1 MYTINTTTFGNF
13 LHTLW
18 MLVLGVLR
26 LDPAVFQAVKN
37 TASADL
43 VILTVVFLA
52 GVSETLGQ
60 CVVLLVNRVK
70 PGRFVMS
77 LLLSGA
83 LFVLSIIIEVSIIWL
98 TGISLFQSR
107 EHIGDVLRAVS
118 LAYVPLLFGFFILL
132 PYAGSLLDHV
142 LDIWCLLAMVVAVR
156 VTLQLQL
163 WQALLCTL
171 CGWLIYELVKFT
183 LGRPV
188 LAMTRLLRHS
198 VAGVPLSLK
207 VQDLAEILIEKPT
220 DHPEGGSS

>member
-1 MYTINTTTFGNF
+1 MYTIDTTTFGSF

-18 MLVLGVLR
+18 TLVQGVLR
-26 LDPAVFQAVKN
+26 LDPAVFQAVQN

-43 VILTVVFLA
+43 VILTIVFLA
-52 GVSETLGQ
+52 GVSITLGQ

-70 PGRFVMS
+70 PGRFVIS

-98 TGISLFQSR
+98 TGISLFHSR
-107 EHIGDVLRAVS
+107 EHISDVLRAVS
-118 LAYVPLLFGFFILL
+118 LAYAPLLFGFFILL

-142 LDIWCLLAMVVAVR
+142 LDIWCLLAIVVAVG

-171 CGWLIYELVKFT
+171 CGWLIYQLVKFT
-183 LGRPV
+183 LGRPI
-188 LAMTRLLRHS
+188 LAMSRWLRRS

-207 VQDLAEILIEKPT
+207 VQNLAEMLIENPT
-220 DHPEGGSS
+220 DHPEGGS